1 MLHGIPHVFEAQ
13 VQRREAKAQDV
24 LVHLA
29 AIALACTWSRA
40 GPGAVVSNHAA
51 CNQRLHDGVGTAAL
65 AVHARAFVARQA
77 HLRAALGVLTRRGK
91 AQAVA
96 RAALFHQLDE
106 QIGER
111 QRLGAQRRHAAQAL
125 RGGEHIQPAL
135 QGRQADHGLRAAQV
149 AGDARGGL
157 VVGRELEGR
166 GVAPPARQG
175 LPEPVGMAR
184 VHPHKGRCA
193 GAAVQ
198 VLVAAANRKISV
210 RTEQVHRHGAR
221 AVRQVPHAQNAL
233 GLRGGGDGGH
243 VVHGAGAV
251 VHMRQHQHGHV
262 AGQRC
267 VDLFRL
273 HQHQFQPALFAQAFG
288 NVEVGGEVAALAH
301 DAFAGGAVFAGNVQ
315 RRAQHLVEVDGGAVG
330 AHHLVLARA
339 NQGGELVAQALGQ
352 VKPARGVPRLDEVR
366 APFALHHIGNAG
378 GRGLG
383 QHAQRIAVQ
392 VDHAGGQGKV
402 VAQ

>member
-1 MLHGIPHVFEAQ
+1 M
-13 VQRREAKAQDV
+13 
-24 LVHLA
+24 HLA
-29 AIALACTWSRA
+29 AVAFACTWSRA

-51 CNQRLHDGVGTAAL
+51 CNQRLHDGVGAAAL
-65 AVHARAFVARQA
+65 AVHARAFVACQA
-77 HLRAALGVLTRRGK
+77 HLRAALGVLTRCGQ

-149 AGDARGGL
+149 AGDAGGGL

-166 GVAPPARQG
+166 CMAPPARQG
-175 LPEPVGMAR
+175 LHELQVRAVGMAR
-184 VHPHKGRCA
+184 VHPHKGGRA

-198 VLVAAANRKISV
+198 VLVAAANRKISI
-210 RTEQVHRHGAR
+210 RAQQVHRHSACT
-221 AVRQVPHAQNAL
+221 VRQVPHTKNAL
-233 GLRGGGDGGH
+233 GMRGGGDGGH

-301 DAFAGGAVFAGNVQ
+301 DALAGGVVFAGNVQ

-352 VKPARGVPRLDEVR
+352 VKPAGGVPRLDQVG

-383 QHAQRIAVQ
+383 QHA
-392 VDHAGGQGKV
+392 
-402 VAQ
+402 